1 MIIKKA
7 RVRSLSQYLGF
18 IQQGKTVVFGCR
30 ISLISDSI
38 LKHVGF
44 PQTPSI
50 GQKVLPAPVF
60 GPISR
65 YNTEGKYQIHRDQP
79 METAYRQVEWHW
91 QQWSGR
97 YDREDQYRIVDVPY
111 KRYPRTFIPPP
122 SVEFTV
128 GQTVDGESA
137 LVSSPIKLIPESE
150 ELTLHII
157 NLFLE
162 ITGECEVFSENLEG
176 IFKAPVQRLNW
187 EILPPGQYPW
197 AQLKPKVDELL
208 DGIPKGNQTVIQYRL
223 EKINDYGPEFL
234 AIGRAGFRGYMIF
247 GFPAKNL
254 YVLESIYFGNATY
267 VFAEDWEE
275 LSKKTKAEILEAGLQ
290 EDRVIHREGW
300 DNRVRMLLKPKS

>member
-7 RVRSLSQYLGF
+7 RIRSLSQHAGF
-18 IQQGKTVVFGCR
+18 IQEGRTVVFGCR
-30 ISLISDSI
+30 VSHISDSI
-38 LKHVGF
+38 VRRIGF
-44 PQTPSI
+44 PQTLSI

-65 YNTEGKYQIHRDQP
+65 YNAEGKYKIHKDRP

-91 QQWSGR
+91 QEWRGR
-97 YDREDQYRIVDVPY
+97 YDREDQYKIVDVPY

-122 SVEFTV
+122 SIELTM
-128 GQTVDGESA
+128 GQVADGESA
-137 LVSSPIKLIPESE
+137 LVSPAIKLIPQNE
-150 ELTLHII
+150 ELALHTI

-187 EILPPGQYPW
+187 EILPPGRHPW

-208 DGIPKGNQTVIQYRL
+208 HGVPKGNQTVIQYRL
-223 EKINDYGPEFL
+223 EKINNYDPEFL
-234 AIGRAGFRGYMIF
+234 AIGRAGFRGYVIF

-254 YVLESIYFGNATY
+254 YILESIYFGNATY
-267 VFAEDWEE
+267 VFAEEWEE
-275 LSKKTKAEILEAGLQ
+275 LSKKTKAEILEASLQ
-290 EDRVIHREGW
+290 EDRIIHREGW
-300 DNRVRMLLKPKS
+300 DNKVHMLLKPKS